1 MKTKKTKTKKVK
13 SVKSLAEIPALLK
26 GEDIKITAEVLEKA
40 VEDKLTEPINITDE
54 VEPEPVEEVTNINNC
69 EYYLEMSF
77 NNEVYKAF
85 TNNLKVSIL
94 SFGGK
99 EPLTE
104 GFVTIKKG
112 QAEFTKKLTLIQLRQ
127 LFKDAQSLEIFLS
140 TFYGLYGQP
149 SAKQLM

>member
-13 SVKSLAEIPALLK
+13 SVKSLQEIPALL
-26 GEDIKITAEVLEKA
+26 ETDATPPLEVLPPETTITEKTL
-40 VEDKLTEPINITDE
+40 ETIPEI
-54 VEPEPVEEVTNINNC
+54 EPEPVEEVTNINNC

-77 NNEVYKAF
+77 NNETQKCF

-104 GFVTIKKG
+104 GFITIKKG
-112 QAEFTKKLTLIQLRQ
+112 QAVWEK
-127 LFKDAQSLEIFLS
+127 
-140 TFYGLYGQP
+140 
-149 SAKQLM
+149 